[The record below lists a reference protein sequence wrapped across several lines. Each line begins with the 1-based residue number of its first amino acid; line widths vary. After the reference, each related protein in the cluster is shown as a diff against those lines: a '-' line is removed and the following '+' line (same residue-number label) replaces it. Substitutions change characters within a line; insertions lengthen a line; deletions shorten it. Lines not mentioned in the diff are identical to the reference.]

1 MKSLIILLSFF
12 CLINVKS
19 QDNLK
24 SPIPITPKIGILTG
38 IIQDSITK
46 KPIDYASVRLLSMV
60 DSSAVGQIY
69 SDEKGV
75 FKLELIPT
83 GKYFVKITF
92 FGYSNEIIKDVIF
105 SNEIPGRDL
114 GIIKMNPEK
123 STSLDQVDIVAKQ
136 ELMTSGLDKK
146 VYNVGEDL
154 SVKGGTVNDIL
165 NNIPS
170 IEVDNEGKVSLRGD
184 GNVTILI
191 DGRPSSLTGGNGKSM
206 LDALPA
212 GSIERIE
219 IVNNPSAKYDP
230 DGTSGIINIVLKKNK
245 LRGINGNVLISG
257 STGTSFNGTAS
268 LSVRNA
274 KMNVFGTYAYRYYSG
289 DRNRFGYFLNNL
301 GSDSVYKLNQDRLGT
316 DLSNTNTARFGAD
329 FYLKPR
335 HTLGFTLTGNFDKRE
350 RTGTVVNT
358 QTLNTQTPIREWE
371 RASSDPISSQ
381 NADLNLNY
389 KFDFK
394 EDKGFFTADVTQS
407 TGRNNANGYYDESYL
422 TENGLPIVYQ
432 DLLQQLESN
441 DKNRVTTIQSD
452 FTRILGKGMKIES
465 GVKAIIRQATVKTFS
480 ETFDYSSNTYL
491 ADTLSNFSYQY
502 DEQVISAYG
511 NFSQQ
516 FKKFRYQGGL
526 RIEEAM
532 QAPNLISQNQSF
544 KNTYFNVFPSGYVKY
559 TVSKAIE
566 LSLGYSKRINRP
578 TGENLNPFS
587 NYSDPY
593 NLMRGNPA
601 LRPEYINSF
610 DFGMTYVLKKVNFS
624 GNVYFRQTS
633 NVIQRVKLFYEDGT
647 SAATFANIDQSQNLG
662 AELTFTYRPTS
673 WMRNIFSLNGNK
685 IQYTDNTTGIDWN
698 NSGFNWSVKY
708 AGTFDFWKKTASIQV
723 NARYNSPIFTAQGKA
738 EPRASVD
745 LSGEKNLKGGKWAVG
760 FRLADVFDTQEFR
773 FEVEQN
779 SNFQTARFKQNTR
792 RFYLNVS
799 YKFGKYEVSKKSKIT
814 PENGG
819 GGDF

>member
-1 MKSLIILLSFF
+1 MKLLIIFSSFYF
-12 CLINVKS
+12 CINAIG
-19 QDNLK
+19 QNT
-24 SPIPITPKIGILTG
+24 SPSAPSAPKIGILTG
-38 IIQDSITK
+38 VIQDSVTK
-46 KPIDYASVRLLSMV
+46 KPIDYASVRLLSV
-60 DSSAVGQIY
+60 IDSSAVGQIY
-69 SDEKGV
+69 SDEKGA

-92 FGYSNEIIKDVIF
+92 FGYSNEIIKDLVF

-123 STSLDQVDIVAKQ
+123 STNLEQIDVVARQ
-136 ELMTSGLDKK
+136 ELITSGLDKK

-170 IEVDNEGKVSLRGD
+170 IEVDNDGKVSLRGD

-212 GSIERIE
+212 GSIERID

-245 LRGINGNVLISG
+245 LRGINGNVFVSG
-257 STGTSFNGTAS
+257 STGASFNGTAS

-289 DRNRFGYFLNNL
+289 DRNRFGYFLNTV
-301 GSDSVYKLNQDRLGT
+301 GDSVYKLNQDRLGT

-329 FYLKPR
+329 FYLKQR
-335 HTLGFTLTGNFDKRE
+335 HTLGFTVTANFDKRE

-358 QTLNTQTPIREWE
+358 QTLNVQTPIRAWE

-381 NADLNLNY
+381 NADINLNY

-407 TGRNNANGYYDESYL
+407 TGKNNANGYYDESYL
-422 TENGLPIVYQ
+422 SENGLPIDYL

-452 FTRILGKGMKIES
+452 FTRLLGKGMKIES
-465 GVKAIIRQATVKTFS
+465 GLKTIVRQSTIKTYS
-480 ETFDYSSNTYL
+480 ETFNYSSNIYE

-502 DEQVISAYG
+502 DEQVVSGYG

-544 KNTYFNVFPSGYVKY
+544 KNTYFNVFPSGFVKY
-559 TVSKAIE
+559 TVSKAVEI
-566 LSLGYSKRINRP
+566 SLGYSKRINRP

-593 NLMRGNPA
+593 NLMKGNPA

-610 DFGMTYVLKKVNFS
+610 DFGTTYNLKKVNFS
-624 GNVYFRQTS
+624 GNLYYRQTS
-633 NVIQRVKLFYEDGT
+633 NVIQRVKLFYDDGT
-647 SAATFANIDQSQNLG
+647 SVATFANIDQSQNLG
-662 AELTFTYRPTS
+662 AELTFTYKPTT

-685 IQYTDNTTGIDWN
+685 IQYTDNTAGIDWN

-760 FRLADVFDTQEFR
+760 FRLADVFNTQEFR
-773 FEVEQN
+773 FEVQQN
-779 SNFQTARFKQNTR
+779 DNFQFGRFKQNTR
-792 RFYLNVS
+792 RFSLNLS

>member
-1 MKSLIILLSFF
+1 MKLFIICISFYF
-12 CLINVKS
+12 CINAIS
-19 QDNLK
+19 QNAQPTA
-24 SPIPITPKIGILTG
+24 SSGPKIGILTG
-38 IIQDSITK
+38 VIQDSASK
-46 KPIDYASVRLLSMV
+46 KPIDYASVRLLSAI
-60 DSSAVGQIY
+60 DSATVGQIY
-69 SDEKGV
+69 SDEKGA

-92 FGYSNEIIKDVIF
+92 FGYSNEIIKDLVF

-114 GIIKMNPEK
+114 GIIKMNLENA
-123 STSLDQVDIVAKQ
+123 TSLEQIDVVARQ

-170 IEVDNEGKVSLRGD
+170 IEVDNDGKVSLRGD

-245 LRGINGNVLISG
+245 LRGINGNFLISG
-257 STGTSFNGTAS
+257 STGTSLNGTAS

-274 KMNVFGTYAYRYYSG
+274 KMNIFGTYAYRYYSG
-289 DRNRFGYFLNNL
+289 DRNRFGYFLNTV
-301 GSDSVYKLNQDRLGT
+301 GDSVYKLNQDRLGT

-335 HTLGFTLTGNFDKRE
+335 HTLGFTVTANFDKRE

-358 QTLNTQTPIREWE
+358 QTLNVLMPIRAWE

-407 TGRNNANGYYDESYL
+407 TGKNNANGYYDESYF
-422 TENGLPIVYQ
+422 TENGLPIDYQ

-441 DKNRVTTIQSD
+441 DNNRVTTIQSD

-465 GVKAIIRQATVKTFS
+465 GLKAIVRQSTVKTHS
-480 ETFDYSSNTYL
+480 ETYNYSNNIYE

-502 DEQVISAYG
+502 DEQVVSGYG

-516 FKKFRYQGGL
+516 FKKFRYQVGL
-526 RIEEAM
+526 RVEEAM

-544 KNTYFNVFPSGYVKY
+544 KNTYFNVFPSGFMKY
-559 TVSKAIE
+559 TVSKTVE

-593 NLMRGNPA
+593 NLMKGNPA

-610 DFGMTYVLKKVNFS
+610 DFGATHNLKKVNFS
-624 GNVYFRQTS
+624 GNLYYRQTS
-633 NVIQRVKLFYEDGT
+633 NVIQRVKLFYDDGT
-647 SAATFANIDQSQNLG
+647 SVATFANIDQSQNLG
-662 AELTFTYRPTS
+662 AELTFTYKPTS

-760 FRLADVFDTQEFR
+760 FRLADVFNTQEFR
-773 FEVEQN
+773 FEVQQN
-779 SNFQTARFKQNTR
+779 DNFQFGRFKQNTR
-792 RFYLNVS
+792 RFYLNAS

-819 GGDF
+819 GDF